1 VTGDVRIAGTGER
14 VGGDVGVEVSVRG
27 AVQDALA
34 AAKMVLNDVDLVVT
48 VGSDILDGG
57 MVGTRSGI
65 AGAYGRELISVP
77 SSGGHAL
84 AAAVAM
90 IESGQARTVLLAGW
104 GEGKKFSE
112 LDGRYVQADPFYA
125 RPLGADAV
133 AMSALQAQRVLADG
147 KLVADALDAYGD
159 TMRWR
164 SGSAGVA
171 ASSVPP
177 WLRTHWTN
185 AACALVLT
193 DRAGSVRIAD
203 IGHASHGFTPD
214 PLELDPAV
222 WVGEAIEHI
231 PLAASEFV
239 AVEVAGPTS
248 ICEAAALKSI
258 LSRIGWRLDD
268 SRVNVSGGGAFCF
281 FGPATGLRQIAHL
294 AKTISG
300 RAAAGVAIDLAGPIG
315 QLTTVVALRGVAA

>member
-1 VTGDVRIAGTGER
+1 MTGDVRIAGTGER

-112 LDGRYVQADPFYA
+112 LVICLANGKFN
-125 RPLGADAV
+125 GAE
-133 AMSALQAQRVLADG
+133 L
-147 KLVADALDAYGD
+147 
-159 TMRWR
+159 
-164 SGSAGVA
+164 
-171 ASSVPP
+171 
-177 WLRTHWTN
+177 
-185 AACALVLT
+185 
-193 DRAGSVRIAD
+193 
-203 IGHASHGFTPD
+203 IG
-214 PLELDPAV
+214 
-222 WVGEAIEHI
+222 
-231 PLAASEFV
+231 
-239 AVEVAGPTS
+239 
-248 ICEAAALKSI
+248 
-258 LSRIGWRLDD
+258 
-268 SRVNVSGGGAFCF
+268 
-281 FGPATGLRQIAHL
+281 
-294 AKTISG
+294 
-300 RAAAGVAIDLAGPIG
+300 
-315 QLTTVVALRGVAA
+315 